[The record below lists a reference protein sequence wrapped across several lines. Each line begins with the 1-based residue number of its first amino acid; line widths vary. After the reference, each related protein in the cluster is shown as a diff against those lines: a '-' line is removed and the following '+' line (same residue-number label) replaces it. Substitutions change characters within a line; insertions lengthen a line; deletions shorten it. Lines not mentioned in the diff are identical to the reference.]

1 MSSPDDIKKIIDIN
15 DILANTNISTFY
27 NNVPYITL
35 NDIKQ
40 LELDISSIS
49 NNITNI
55 LDDITNINYN
65 ITDIRDN
72 ITDIR
77 DDIKLLDDN
86 LNVHATTIASE
97 DILGHVKIDNNTI
110 TIDENGILTAHTKIN
125 AGEIPDLTIKWEDI
139 SDKPIISNISN
150 ITTYNKDSHLLT
162 INAISELIDS
172 AVKNVPGLSD
182 EEREKLN
189 NIEECAQV
197 NKIEAIVYDGR
208 PLEIVDKTV
217 TLPDLSSTPET
228 TVVNNFEIGT
238 IFAHISNNTPYGA
251 LALNRTNY

>member
-1 MSSPDDIKKIIDIN
+1 MSSPDDIKNIIDIN

-27 NNVPYITL
+27 NDVQYITL

-55 LDDITNINYN
+55 LDDITNINYT
-65 ITDIRDN
+65 ITDI
-72 ITDIR
+72 I
-77 DDIKLLDDN
+77 DDIEILEDN

-97 DILGHVKIDNNTI
+97 DTLGHVKIDNNTI
-110 TIDENGILTAHTKIN
+110 TIDENGVLTAHTKIDPDD
-125 AGEIPDLTIKWEDI
+125 IPEVNLDWYSIAN
-139 SDKPIISNISN
+139 KPIISDITK
-150 ITTYNKDSHLLT
+150 ITTYNKNNHLLT
-162 INAISELIDS
+162 INAISDLIDS
-172 AVKNVPGLSD
+172 AIKNVPGLSD

-189 NIEECAQV
+189 NIEEGAQV
-197 NKIEAIVYDGR
+197 NKIEAIVYDGK

-238 IFAHISNNTPYGA
+238 IFAHISNTTPYGA